1 MTTDYM
7 VTGHYRVWP
16 VLDRIPEGWR
26 EDKHAGSPL
35 HGYVFVT
42 NGKSILSGEQIRAL
56 APVSRDRIGFAQPVY
71 AAPVQHIEPEKPKQQ
86 IDAEYRRVLND
97 LARKKV
103 QEQLLRDIQ
112 FDMIVCK
119 LEGWDHMEYL
129 CELKRLIMRLS
140 NGGEE

>member
-7 VTGHYRVWP
+7 VIGEYRGWP
-16 VLDRIPEGWR
+16 LLDRIPEGWR

-42 NGKSILSGEQIRAL
+42 NGKSILSGEQKRAL
-56 APVSRDRIGFAQPVY
+56 APVSQDRIGFAQPVY
-71 AAPVQHIEPEKPKQQ
+71 TAPVQHIEPEKPKQQ

-112 FDMIVCK
+112 FDMTVCK

-129 CELKRLIMRLS
+129 CELERLIIRLS
-140 NGGEE
+140 NRGEE